1 MEIFYFVIN
10 IFLTIFEIHSN
21 EVSFFFW
28 KLEREIPLWVKRW
41 MSCEG
46 IEPSSPEQTN
56 RTGSESIEEKNK
68 ISLRQTQS

>member
-28 KLEREIPLWVKRW
+28 KLEREIPLWVKGGCHVGGLNPQAQ
-41 MSCEG
+41 SKL
-46 IEPSSPEQTN
+46 IELDQN
-56 RTGSESIEEKNK
+56 
-68 ISLRQTQS
+68 Q